1 MRHLPPEREAAA
13 GARILRHIR
22 HDRHAAFDG
31 PLFVTYTCVGNHAL
45 VTELTA
51 MNVSAGSTPGAD
63 AWAAQFDASL
73 RSECKRVRESLAAN
87 QAHWEKAEAE
97 LDQQIQSLAEELETH
112 QGEAAARI
120 RELETRLAKS
130 GERVAGS
137 GESDG
142 EEAGVGDDLR
152 RRYEM
157 ALDDIRELTAK
168 NGELQQQVTKLR
180 AANTNNITSDRSAG
194 GGLDWEAEKARI
206 LAVLEADSE
215 NTAERHSERLKIEDV
230 VRATDQVIAAKD
242 REIEELKKQLADLPP
257 PAAGPSVADESAR
270 NAMLDRDEVIRE
282 ERCKLQRLQQEWH
295 EKLRHAEVELSLER
309 ATIARERAELE
320 SRRRLGTPPPQPGS
334 SATTKEPSK
343 PARGRWLTRLG
354 LADTEPSDE
363 QSARP

>member
-157 ALDDIRELTAK
+157 ALDDIRELTAR
-168 NGELQQQVTKLR
+168 T
-180 AANTNNITSDRSAG
+180 ANCNSRSPNSARQIQTTSPRT
-194 GGLDWEAEKARI
+194 AR
-206 LAVLEADSE
+206 
-215 NTAERHSERLKIEDV
+215 
-230 VRATDQVIAAKD
+230 
-242 REIEELKKQLADLPP
+242 
-257 PAAGPSVADESAR
+257 PAAGSTGRPR
-270 NAMLDRDEVIRE
+270 KR
-282 ERCKLQRLQQEWH
+282 
-295 EKLRHAEVELSLER
+295 
-309 ATIARERAELE
+309 
-320 SRRRLGTPPPQPGS
+320 GS
-334 SATTKEPSK
+334 WPCSK
-343 PARGRWLTRLG
+343 PTPKTRRNG
-354 LADTEPSDE
+354 IPSG
-363 QSARP
+363 